1 MADSKKPRMG
11 FEMTFQRQ
19 KAAEGEQEKKP
30 PVPTDRSSFH
40 IAVLGDF
47 SGRDNKGINE
57 SATITQRRLIEV
69 DRDNLDEVLAKC
81 DLALQLTLTKDSTD
95 TITVPLKSFD
105 DFHPDQLFENVDI
118 FSHLRSLRKRLQN
131 NSSFAQ
137 AAEEVQGWLPR
148 ANTPTPTTTATTPTQ
163 AASKISLDN
172 LLDTVVTASRNVS
185 QDNDANSGSAM
196 VDRMIRQ
203 IVAPYVLP
211 AADPRQDE
219 MIAAVDQAIA
229 AQMRFILHHPQFQ
242 ALEAAWL
249 ALDFL
254 VSRVET
260 GPKQKI
266 FIMDISKAELD
277 ADLSR
282 DDIAG
287 SGMYKRFCDHAPGN
301 TRFGLLLGNFS
312 FNTQIEDVLLLLQ
325 LGKIAMQAGA
335 PFIAAAHEQWVGC
348 ESFALTADPDDWK
361 YAVRDGVSNAWTMLR
376 ESSVAERLAL
386 TVPRFLLRAPYGKK
400 SKIIDAFKF
409 EEMSAPHCHA
419 CYLWG
424 NGAFVKAEQMA
435 RIFSAKTKA
444 IETDKL
450 PVHHYD
456 DDGEQVTK
464 ACAEI
469 WLTEKGGKKILQQG
483 FIPLWSVKNS
493 DAVLSRDFCSIAL
506 TGKSIL

>member
-1 MADSKKPRMG
+1 MTDSKKPRMG
-11 FEMTFQRQ
+11 FEMTFQKKQ
-19 KAAEGEQEKKP
+19 AAEGEQEKKQ

-47 SGRDNKGINE
+47 SGRENKGMSE
-57 SATITQRRLIEV
+57 PATISKRRLIEV
-69 DRDNLDEVLAKC
+69 DRDNLDEVLAKF
-81 DLALQLTLTKDSTD
+81 DLELQL
-95 TITVPLKSFD
+95 PLADNSADVIAIPIKSFD
-105 DFHPDQLFENVDI
+105 DFHPDQIYENVAV

-131 NSSFAQ
+131 NNSFAQ

-148 ANTPTPTTTATTPTQ
+148 ENTQTATTTATTPAP
-163 AASKISLDN
+163 AATKISLDN
-172 LLDTVVTASRNVS
+172 LLDTVVSASRDVS
-185 QDNDANSGSAM
+185 QDIDSNSGASM

-249 ALDFL
+249 SLDFL

-266 FIMDISKAELD
+266 FILDVSKAELD

-282 DDIAG
+282 DDIAV
-287 SGMYKRFCDHAPGN
+287 SGMYKHFCDHSPGN
-301 TRFGLLLGNFS
+301 TRFGVLLGNYRFAA
-312 FNTQIEDVLLLLQ
+312 QIEDVLLLLQ
-325 LGKIAMQAGA
+325 LGEIAMQAGA
-335 PFIAAAHEQWVGC
+335 PFIAAADEQFVGC
-348 ESFALTADPDDWK
+348 ESFAKTTDPDDWQF
-361 YAVRDGVSNAWTMLR
+361 ALRDGVNKAWTMLR
-376 ESSVAERLAL
+376 ESTVAERLAL

-400 SKIIDAFKF
+400 SKPIDAFKF
-409 EEMSAPHCHA
+409 EEMPAKHCHA

-424 NGAFVKAEQMA
+424 NGAFVKAEQLA
-435 RIFSAKTKA
+435 RTFTTKTKA
-444 IETDKL
+444 IDTDKF
-450 PVHHYD
+450 PVHQYD
-456 DDGEQVTK
+456 DEGELVTK
-464 ACAEI
+464 PCAEI
-469 WLTEKGGKKILQQG
+469 SLTEKGGQKMLQQG
-483 FIPLWSVKNS
+483 LIPLWSVKNS
-493 DAVLSRDFCSIAL
+493 DRILCRDYCSIAL

>member
-1 MADSKKPRMG
+1 MADIKKPHMG
-11 FEMTFQRQ
+11 FEMTFQKN

-30 PVPTDRSSFH
+30 PVATDRSSFH

-47 SGRDNKGINE
+47 SGRANKGINE
-57 SATITQRRLIEV
+57 PATIAKRRLIEV
-69 DRDNLDEVLAKC
+69 DRDNLDEVLAKF
-81 DLALQLTLTKDSTD
+81 DLELQLTLANNSTD
-95 TITVPLKSFD
+95 TIAIPVKSFD
-105 DFHPDQLFENVDI
+105 DFHPDQLYQNVDV
-118 FSHLRSLRKRLQN
+118 FSHLRSLRQRLQN

-148 ANTPTPTTTATTPTQ
+148 DNAKAPTPAAVTPAQGAT
-163 AASKISLDN
+163 KISLDN
-172 LLDTVVTASRNVS
+172 LLDSVVTASRDVS
-185 QDNDANSGSAM
+185 QDADASSGSAM

-242 ALEAAWL
+242 SLEAAWL
-249 ALDFL
+249 SLDFL

-260 GPKQKI
+260 GPTQKI
-266 FIMDISKAELD
+266 FVLDITKAELD

-282 DDIAG
+282 DDINP

-301 TRFGLLLGNFS
+301 TRFGLLLGNYRFAA
-312 FNTQIEDVLLLLQ
+312 QIEDVLLLLQ
-325 LGKIAMQAGA
+325 LGEIAMQAGA
-335 PFIAAAHEQWVGC
+335 PFMAAADEQWVGC

-386 TVPRFLLRAPYGKK
+386 TVPRFLLRVPYGKK
-400 SKIIDAFKF
+400 SKAIDTFQF
-409 EEMSAPHCHA
+409 EEMPASHCHA

-435 RIFSAKTKA
+435 RSFENKTKA
-444 IETDKL
+444 IETGKL
-450 PVHHYD
+450 PVHHYED
-456 DDGEQVTK
+456 EGEQVTK
-464 ACAEI
+464 PCAEI
-469 WLTEKGGKKILQQG
+469 LLTEKGGKKMLQQG
-483 FIPLWSVKNS
+483 LIPLWSVKNS
-493 DAVLSRDFCSIAL
+493 DAILSRDFCSIAL